1 MRPRLTSFRSLLL
14 GSLAC
19 VVGLAPAAFAIT
31 AADCYKA
38 DPGNVIDLYGIKKI
52 TKPVRLAIAGY
63 QVSFIVRNKA
73 TAHAMNVL
81 GSGTAKS
88 SMETFLGNVDYAL
101 MQAIADAAYAD
112 FVEQMKATGHQ
123 VLSAEEVKGAKAYAK
138 LTKVPVS
145 AANAHTVKLQNMH
158 LIVVPATGQELWFN
172 KFDGLSG
179 GKGGDNVRVMGE
191 LEKELQAIVLQPSIA
206 IDFAYLDAAGGKF
219 ARKASVEAQNG
230 MLLVP
235 AATVYWSTA
244 GGGLVYTK
252 FKDGVWVDGPTGKW
266 TTAKSDNNASLVK
279 GLAGLG
285 IDIGPV
291 SGKKA
296 IVLEA
301 EPEAFKAK
309 SIEVLKAAHHLYRR
323 GLENARK

>member
-1 MRPRLTSFRSLLL
+1 MIPTLPHLRRVLL
-14 GSLAC
+14 GSLALVAC
-19 VVGLAPAAFAIT
+19 LVPSSFAIT
-31 AADCYKA
+31 AEDCYTANPAKI
-38 DPGNVIDLYGIKKI
+38 IDTYGIKKI

-63 QVSFIVRNKA
+63 QVSFVVRNKS
-73 TAHAMNVL
+73 TAHATNIL

-101 MQAIADAAYAD
+101 MQQIADAAYAD

-123 VLSAEEVKGAKAYAK
+123 VLTLEEVKAAKAYAK
-138 LTKVPVS
+138 LEKVSVS
-145 AANAHTVKLQNMH
+145 ATTPHRAKLQNMH
-158 LIVVPATGQELWFN
+158 LIVVPATGLELWFN
-172 KFDGLSG
+172 KFDGLSS
-179 GKGGDNVRVMGE
+179 GKGGDNVRVLAE
-191 LEKELQAIVLQPSIA
+191 LEKELQAVVLQPSIA
-206 IDFAYLDAAGGKF
+206 LDFAYLEASGGKF

-252 FKDGVWVDGPTGKW
+252 FQDGVWVDGPTGKW
-266 TTAKSDNNASLVK
+266 SKAKSDNNAALVK

-291 SGKKA
+291 SSKKA
-296 IVLEA
+296 IVLDA
-301 EPEAFKAK
+301 DPEAFKVK
-309 SIEVLKAAHHLYRR
+309 SIDVLKAAHNLYRR

>member
-1 MRPRLTSFRSLLL
+1 MILNTPSGRRALL
-14 GSLAC
+14 GSLALILS
-19 VVGLAPAAFAIT
+19 LASSAFAIT
-31 AADCYKA
+31 AEDCYNANPAK
-38 DPGNVIDLYGIKKI
+38 VIDVSGIKKI
-52 TKPVRLAIAGY
+52 KKPVRLAIAGY
-63 QVSFIVRNKA
+63 QVSFVVRNKA
-73 TAHAMNVL
+73 TAHAMNAL

-101 MQAIADAAYAD
+101 MQEIADAAYAD

-123 VLSAEEVKGAKAYAK
+123 VLSEEEVKGAKAYAK

-145 AANAHTVKLQNMH
+145 ATSPHYTKMQNMH
-158 LIVVPATGQELWFN
+158 IIVVPASGLPLWFN
-172 KFDGLSG
+172 KFDGLSAN
-179 GKGGDNVRVMGE
+179 KGANNVRTMGE
-191 LEKELQAIVLQPSIA
+191 LEKELQAVVIQPSITL
-206 IDFAYLDAAGGKF
+206 DFAYLDAAGGKF

-235 AATVYWSTA
+235 AATVYWSTG
-244 GGGLVYTK
+244 GGGLVFTK
-252 FKDGVWVDGPTGKW
+252 FQDGVWVDGPTGKW
-266 TTAKSDNNASLVK
+266 STAKSDNNASLVK

-285 IDIGPV
+285 VDIGPV

-301 EPEAFKAK
+301 DPAAFKTK
-309 SIEVLKAAHHLYRR
+309 SLEVLKAAHNLYRR

>member
-1 MRPRLTSFRSLLL
+1 MTPPTPSIRRLLL
-14 GSLAC
+14 ASLAVAVC
-19 VVGLAPAAFAIT
+19 FAPSAFAIT
-31 AADCYKA
+31 AEDCYTANPAK
-38 DPGNVIDLYGIKKI
+38 VIDVYGIKKI
-52 TKPVRLAIAGY
+52 NKPVRLAIAGY
-63 QVSFIVRNKA
+63 QVSFVVRNKA
-73 TAHAMNVL
+73 TAHAMNLL

-101 MQAIADAAYAD
+101 MQEIADAAYAD

-123 VLSAEEVKGAKAYAK
+123 VLADEEVKAAAAYAK

-145 AANAHTVKLQNMH
+145 ATSAHYAKLQNMH
-158 LIVVPATGQELWFN
+158 LIVVPAKGHALWFN
-172 KFDGLSG
+172 KFDGLSA

-191 LEKELQAIVLQPSIA
+191 LEKELQAVVIHPSIA

-252 FKDGVWVDGPTGKW
+252 FLDGVWVDGPTGKW
-266 TTAKSDNNASLVK
+266 TTAKSDNNVSLVK

-301 EPEAFKAK
+301 DPVAFKAK
-309 SIEVLKAAHHLYRR
+309 SIEVLKAAHNLYRR

>member
-1 MRPRLTSFRSLLL
+1 MTPTTSFFRKVLL
-14 GSLAC
+14 GSLA
-19 VVGLAPAAFAIT
+19 LALGFAPSAYAIT
-31 AADCYKA
+31 AADCYTA
-38 DPGNVIDLYGIKKI
+38 SPGKVIDLYGIKKI
-52 TKPVRLAIAGY
+52 NKPVRLAIAGY
-63 QVSFIVRNKA
+63 QVSFVVRNKA

-81 GSGTAKS
+81 GRGTAKS

-101 MQAIADAAYAD
+101 MQQITDAAYAD

-123 VLSAEEVKGAKAYAK
+123 VLSDEEVKGAKAYAK
-138 LTKVPVS
+138 LAKVPVS
-145 AANAHTVKLQNMH
+145 ATNAHYTKMQNMH
-158 LIVVPATGQELWFN
+158 IIVVPATGVPLWFN
-172 KFDGLSG
+172 KFDGLSAN
-179 GKGGDNVRVMGE
+179 KGADNVQTMGE
-191 LEKELQAIVLQPSIA
+191 LEKELNAVVLQPSICL
-206 IDFAYLDAAGGKF
+206 DFAYLDAAGGKF

-235 AATVYWSTA
+235 AATVYWSTG

-252 FKDGVWVDGPTGKW
+252 FQDGVWVDGPTGKW
-266 TTAKSDNNASLVK
+266 TNAKSENNASLVK

-309 SIEVLKAAHHLYRR
+309 SIEVLKAAHNLYRR
-323 GLENARK
+323 GLTDARK

>member
-1 MRPRLTSFRSLLL
+1 MIPHIPLARRLLL
-14 GSLAC
+14 GSFAL
-19 VVGLAPAAFAIT
+19 VLGLAPSAFAIT
-31 AADCYKA
+31 AEDCYKA
-38 DPGNVIDLYGIKKI
+38 NPAKVIDVSGLKKI
-52 TKPVRLAIAGY
+52 NKPVRLAIAGY
-63 QVSFIVRNKA
+63 QVSFVVRNKS
-73 TAHAMNVL
+73 TAHAMNLL
-81 GSGTAKS
+81 GKGTAKS

-101 MQAIADAAYAD
+101 MQEIADAAYAD

-123 VLSAEEVKGAKAYAK
+123 VLSDEEVKSAKAYAK

-145 AANAHTVKLQNMH
+145 ATNAHKVKLQNMH
-158 LIVVPATGQELWFN
+158 LIVVSAKGQELWFN
-172 KFDGLSG
+172 KYDGLNA
-179 GKGGDNVRVMGE
+179 GKGADNVRVMGE
-191 LEKELQAIVLQPSIA
+191 LEKELQAVVIQPSIA
-206 IDFAYLDAAGGKF
+206 IDFAYLDASGGKF

-235 AATVYWSTA
+235 AATVYWSTW

-252 FKDGVWVDGPTGKW
+252 FQDGVWVDGPTGKW
-266 TTAKSDNNASLVK
+266 STAKSGNNASLVK

-301 EPEAFKAK
+301 EPEAFKTK
-309 SIEVLKAAHHLYRR
+309 SIEVLKAAHNLYRR

>member
-1 MRPRLTSFRSLLL
+1 
-14 GSLAC
+14 
-19 VVGLAPAAFAIT
+19 
-31 AADCYKA
+31 
-38 DPGNVIDLYGIKKI
+38 
-52 TKPVRLAIAGY
+52 
-63 QVSFIVRNKA
+63 
-73 TAHAMNVL
+73 
-81 GSGTAKS
+81 
-88 SMETFLGNVDYAL
+88 
-101 MQAIADAAYAD
+101 
-112 FVEQMKATGHQ
+112 
-123 VLSAEEVKGAKAYAK
+123 
-138 LTKVPVS
+138 
-145 AANAHTVKLQNMH
+145 VKLQNMH
-158 LIVVPATGQELWFN
+158 LIVVPATGHALWFN

-191 LEKELQAIVLQPSIA
+191 LEKELQAVVIHPSIA
-206 IDFAYLDAAGGKF
+206 IDFAYLDASGGKF

-235 AATVYWSTA
+235 AATVYWSTW

-252 FKDGVWVDGPTGKW
+252 FQDGVWVDGPTGKW
-266 TTAKSDNNASLVK
+266 TKAKSENNASLVK

-301 EPEAFKAK
+301 EPEAFKSK
-309 SIEVLKAAHHLYRR
+309 SIEVLKAAHNLYRR

>member
-1 MRPRLTSFRSLLL
+1 
-14 GSLAC
+14 
-19 VVGLAPAAFAIT
+19 V
-31 AADCYKA
+31 
-38 DPGNVIDLYGIKKI
+38 
-52 TKPVRLAIAGY
+52 AIAGY
-63 QVSFIVRNKA
+63 QVSFVVRNKA
-73 TAHAMNVL
+73 TAHAMNLL

-101 MQAIADAAYAD
+101 MQEIADAAYAD
-112 FVEQMKATGHQ
+112 FVEQMKATGHEI
-123 VLSAEEVKGAKAYAK
+123 VPDDEVKKAAAYAK

-145 AANAHTVKLQNMH
+145 AANAHKVKMQNMH
-158 LIVVPATGQELWFN
+158 LIVVPASSQPLWFN
-172 KFDGLSG
+172 KFDGLSA

-191 LEKELQAIVLQPSIA
+191 LERELHAIVIQPSIA
-206 IDFAYLDAAGGKF
+206 LDFAYLDASGGKF

-252 FKDGVWVDGPTGKW
+252 FQDGVWVDGPTGKW
-266 TTAKSDNNASLVK
+266 TTAKSENSAALVK

-285 IDIGPV
+285 VDIGPV

-301 EPEAFKAK
+301 DPEAYKTK
-309 SIEVLKAAHHLYRR
+309 SLEVLKAAHNLYRR
-323 GLENARK
+323 GLVDAQK

>member
-1 MRPRLTSFRSLLL
+1 MIPTPRFFGRVLL
-14 GSLAC
+14 GSLA
-19 VVGLAPAAFAIT
+19 LALSFAPAAFGIT
-31 AADCYKA
+31 AADCYTA
-38 DPGNVIDLYGIKKI
+38 SPGKVIDLYGIKKI
-52 TKPVRLAIAGY
+52 NKPVRLAIAGY
-63 QVSFIVRNKA
+63 QVSFVVRNKA

-101 MQAIADAAYAD
+101 MQEIADAAYAD

-123 VLSAEEVKGAKAYAK
+123 VLADEEVKGAKAYAK

-145 AANAHTVKLQNMH
+145 ATSAHYAKLQNMH
-158 LIVVPATGQELWFN
+158 LIVVPATGHALWFN
-172 KFDGLSG
+172 KFDGLSS
-179 GKGGDNVRVMGE
+179 GKGADNVRVMGE
-191 LEKELQAIVLQPSIA
+191 LEKELQAVVIQPSIA
-206 IDFAYLDAAGGKF
+206 LDFAYLDAAGGKF
-219 ARKASVEAQNG
+219 SRKASVEAQNG

-252 FKDGVWVDGPTGKW
+252 FQDGVWVDGPTGTW
-266 TTAKSDNNASLVK
+266 TKAKSENNASLVK

-291 SGKKA
+291 SSKKA

-301 EPEAFKAK
+301 TPEAFKTK
-309 SIEVLKAAHHLYRR
+309 SVEVLKAAHNLYRR
-323 GLENARK
+323 GLENAKK